1 MIPSTLKLGTV
12 RVVLLLTLALAAPS
26 VGRGDDK
33 EPARAEDQAAVR
45 ARLQEF
51 LKALAKGDA
60 KQVAAFWTATGEYMS
75 GDDLT
80 LRGRDNIEKA
90 YAEHLKKKQPGAVEL
105 DHDSVRFLS
114 EDAAIQE
121 GVFLVKRPNPA
132 ERSRHRFSALF
143 VRVKGQWHFGLLREW
158 EEGPSLQEL
167 AWLVG
172 TWSFKTDGSEV
183 RMAFE
188 WTDNKTFLLARFTM
202 KQEDRTVTG
211 VQLLALDPATKSL
224 KSWTFESDGS
234 LGEAVWT
241 RTEKGW
247 TAKSTGVTPDGE
259 KVRAKSMITPI
270 DENSYTWQSTDR
282 TIDDEKAPD
291 IGPVKVVRE
300 RKGP

>member
-1 MIPSTLKLGTV
+1 MIPSTLQLRAV
-12 RVVLLLTLALAAPS
+12 RAFLLLTLALAAPPA
-26 VGRGDDK
+26 GRGQDK

-51 LKALAKGDA
+51 LKALARGDA
-60 KQVAAFWTATGEYMS
+60 KEVAGFWTETGEYLS

-80 LRGRDNIEKA
+80 LRGRANIEKA

-105 DHDSVRFLS
+105 ERDSVRFLA

-121 GVFLVKRPNPA
+121 GVFLVRRPNPA
-132 ERSRHRFSALF
+132 EQSRHRFSALF

-158 EEGPSLQEL
+158 AEGPSLQEL

-172 TWSFKTDGSEV
+172 TWSLKADGAEL

-188 WTDNKTFLLARFTM
+188 WTENKTFLLCRFTM
-202 KQEDRTVTG
+202 KLEDRTVTG

-234 LGEAVWT
+234 LGEAVWA

-247 TAKSTGVTPDGE
+247 VARTTGVTPDGE
-259 KVRAKSMITPI
+259 KVRSTSMITPV
-270 DENSYTWQSTDR
+270 DENAFTWQTTER

-291 IGPVKVVRE
+291 VGPLKVVRE
-300 RKGP
+300 GKGP

>member
-1 MIPSTLKLGTV
+1 MIPSTLKLGAV
-12 RVVLLLTLALAAPS
+12 RVLLLTLALAVPS
-26 VGRGDDK
+26 AGRGDEK

-60 KQVAAFWTATGEYMS
+60 KEVAGFWTATGEYRS

-80 LRGRDNIEKA
+80 LRGRANIEKA
-90 YAEHLKKKQPGAVEL
+90 YAEHLSKRPPGAIEL
-105 DHDSVRFLS
+105 ERDSVRFLS
-114 EDAAIQE
+114 EDTAVHE
-121 GVFLVKRPNPA
+121 GMFLVKRPNPA
-132 ERSRHRFSALF
+132 EQSRHRFSALF
-143 VRVKGQWHFGLLREW
+143 VRDKGQWHFGLLREW
-158 EEGPSLQEL
+158 AEGPSLQEL

-172 TWSFKTDGSEV
+172 TWSFKADGAEV

-188 WTDNKTFLLARFTM
+188 WTENKTFLLVRFTM

-224 KSWTFESDGS
+224 KSWTFENDGS

-247 TAKSTGVTPDGE
+247 TARSTGVTPDGE
-259 KVRAKSMITPI
+259 KVRARSTITPI
-270 DENSYTWQSTDR
+270 DANSFTWQSTER
-282 TIDDEKAPD
+282 TIDDEKVPD

-300 RKGP
+300 SKGP